1 MTKEQNST
9 INLIVPISRDQLNV
23 PAGDRRGGQEHG
35 AIEYVRKLFVKPVDA
50 EAFAERLSDS
60 ISSTAAIM
68 QRTFAERLGGY
79 EIEQITLSLAVTA
92 EGDIGIATAGVE
104 ASVSV
109 SLKRKDNGTQ
119 KGKSVPRRSKRS
131 S

>member
-1 MTKEQNST
+1 
-9 INLIVPISRDQLNV
+9 
-23 PAGDRRGGQEHG
+23 
-35 AIEYVRKLFVKPVDA
+35 LFVKPVDA
-50 EAFAERLSDS
+50 EAFAERLSGS
-60 ISSTAAIM
+60 ISGTAAIM

-79 EIEQITLSLAVTA
+79 EVEQITLSLAVTA

-109 SLKRKDNGTQ
+109 SLKRKDNATQ